1 MFDTSVIELS
11 RGALKRNFRFMRKR
25 LGPHPTISCVIKGN
39 AYGHGIESFLPM
51 AEECGI
57 GHFSVYS
64 ASEAV
69 RAVASS
75 CRDCTHVMVMGHIE
89 GEAIP
94 WAVEHGVSFYIFD
107 LGRLEEARKAAS
119 RIGKPALVHLEV
131 ETGLNRTGLGDG
143 DLDRALEVL
152 AANRDL
158 LRLSGVCTHYAGA
171 ESVNN
176 YLRIQEQKR
185 RYEQALERVGA
196 AGLEPGLRHTA
207 CSAAALTYPETVMD
221 MVRTGIAMYGFWPSE
236 QTKMHY
242 IRNCCQTPSQ
252 RRANPLR
259 RVMRWKSSIM
269 SLKEVKA
276 GEFIGY
282 GTSCLATRKRVLASV
297 PVGYYHGFARSLS
310 NLGYVLVHGRRA
322 NVAGLVNMNALL
334 VDVTDMNG
342 KVRKGDEV
350 VLIGRQK
357 RSHISV
363 SSFSDMT
370 RNPNYEVLTRIP
382 ACIPRVV
389 VD

>member
-11 RGALKRNFRFMRKR
+11 RRALKRNFRFMRR
-25 LGPHPTISCVIKGN
+25 QVGPHPVLSCVIKGN

-51 AEECGI
+51 AEECGL

-69 RAVASS
+69 RAVASRR
-75 CRDCTHVMVMGHIE
+75 RDSTHVMIMGHVE

-94 WAVEHGVSFYIFD
+94 WAVEHGVSFYVFD
-107 LGRLEEARKAAS
+107 IHRLEAARNAAKKV
-119 RIGKPALVHLEV
+119 GKPGLVHLEV
-131 ETGLNRTGLGDG
+131 ETGLNRTGLGGG
-143 DLDRALEVL
+143 DLRRALEIM
-152 AANRDL
+152 AESTGL
-158 LRLSGVCTHYAGA
+158 LELSGVCTHYAGA

-176 YLRIQEQKR
+176 YLRIQDQKR
-185 RYEQALERVGA
+185 RYDVALEAVRA
-196 AGLEPGLRHTA
+196 AGLDPGLRHTA

-252 RRANPLR
+252 RRASPLR
-259 RVMRWKSSIM
+259 RVMRWSSSVM
-269 SLKEVKA
+269 SLKKVGA

-282 GTSCLATRKRVLASV
+282 GTSCQATRERVLASV
-297 PVGYYHGFARSLS
+297 PVGYYHGFARSMS

-370 RNPNYEVLTRIP
+370 RNPNYEVLTRLP

>member
-1 MFDTSVIELS
+1 VFDTSVIELS
-11 RGALKRNFRFMRKR
+11 RRALKRNFRFMRKR
-25 LGPHPTISCVIKGN
+25 LGPHPVISCVIKGN

-51 AEECGI
+51 AEQCGVE
-57 GHFSVYS
+57 HFSVFS

-69 RAVASS
+69 RAVQSRTS
-75 CRDCTHVMVMGHIE
+75 DSTHVMVMGHME

-94 WAVEHGVSFYIFD
+94 WAIERGVSFYVFD
-107 LGRLEEARKAAS
+107 LERLEAARRAAAGAG
-119 RIGKPALVHLEV
+119 RTALIHLEV
-131 ETGLNRTGLGDG
+131 ETGLNRTGLAGE
-143 DLDRALEVL
+143 DLDRALSML
-152 AANRDL
+152 ADNRPHL
-158 LRLSGVCTHYAGA
+158 ALAGVCTHYAGA

-176 YLRIQEQKR
+176 YLRIQEQKKRYR
-185 RYEQALERVGA
+185 RALERVRA

-221 MVRTGIAMYGFWPSE
+221 MVRTGIAMYGFWPSK

-242 IRNCCQTPSQ
+242 IRNCCQTPAQ

-259 RVMRWKSSIM
+259 RVMRWKSSVM
-269 SLKEVKA
+269 SLKSVRA

-282 GTSCLATRKRVLASV
+282 GTTCLATRDRVLASV
-297 PVGYYHGFARSLS
+297 PVGYFHGFARSLS
-310 NLGYVLVHGRRA
+310 NLGYVLIHGRRA

-334 VDVTDMNG
+334 VDVTDLNG
-342 KVRKGDEV
+342 RVGRGDEV

-357 RSHISV
+357 RAHISV

-370 RNPNYEVLTRIP
+370 RNPNYEVLTRLP

>member
-11 RGALKRNFRFMRKR
+11 RSALRRNFRFLRR
-25 LGPHPTISCVIKGN
+25 HIGPHPRISCVIKGN
-39 AYGHGIESFLPM
+39 AYGHGIESFLPL
-51 AEECGI
+51 AEECGVD
-57 GHFSVYS
+57 HFSVFS

-69 RAVASS
+69 RAVASRGNPS
-75 CRDCTHVMVMGHIE
+75 THVMIMGHVE

-94 WAVEHGVSFYIFD
+94 WAVEQGVSFYVFD
-107 LGRLEEARKAAS
+107 RQRLEQALAAAG
-119 RIGKPALVHLEV
+119 RVGAPALIHLEV
-131 ETGLNRTGLGDG
+131 ETGLNRTGLAGE
-143 DLDRALEVL
+143 DLGRALEL
-152 AANRDL
+152 LSSHGDR
-158 LRLSGVCTHYAGA
+158 LRLMGVCTHYAGA

-176 YLRIQEQKR
+176 YLRIQKQKV
-185 RYEQALERVGA
+185 RYEEALERVRE
-196 AGLEPGLRHTA
+196 AGLDPGLRHTA
-207 CSAAALTYPETVMD
+207 CSAAAITYPETVMD
-221 MVRTGIAMYGFWPSE
+221 MVRTGIAMYGFWPSK

-242 IRNCCQTPSQ
+242 IQNNCQTPSQ

-259 RVMRWKSSIM
+259 RVMRWRSSIM
-269 SLKEVKA
+269 SLKKVQA

-282 GTSCLATRKRVLASV
+282 GTSCQATKPRVLASV
-297 PVGYYHGFARSLS
+297 PVGYFHGFARSLS

-342 KVRKGDEV
+342 KARKGDEV

-363 SSFSDMT
+363 SSFSDLT
-370 RNPNYEVLTRIP
+370 RNPNYEVLTRLP